1 MSDDS
6 TPTSENLNSDDTA
19 PHEPATPD
27 TASSDT
33 AASDTAASETASS
46 GGVTTERRVS
56 REKLK
61 ADARRMS
68 RETRKGLGK
77 LDYSRPRRPDDEPAN
92 NTQYPHNT
100 HPILVPG
107 IAIDEQRRRY
117 SLDKIIFAIAGT
129 LTVAFVIWG
138 ITNPGGVASVAQ
150 TAYDW
155 ATMNVGW
162 FFNVVAIVVLVALLI
177 LAFSSYGRIPLG
189 KDDEKAEFSTFSWVA
204 MLFAAGI
211 GIGVLFFGPS
221 EPLTYFISPPPL
233 TNDPETIEALHG
245 AMAQT
250 YFHWGFHAWAMY
262 ALVGGAIAYAA
273 YRRGRSLLL
282 SSIFQSLF
290 GKRRTE
296 GYAGKL
302 VDIFAIVATLFG
314 TAAALGIAA
323 MQIGTGVSIVSGA
336 GPMTNN
342 MLVVIICVLTIG
354 FIISAVSGVS
364 KGIRYLSSIN
374 IVLTVGIVALVLFLG
389 PTLFLLNLLPSAMME
404 YFGSLFEMMGKSL
417 SWGAETQEFQSV
429 WTVYYWAWWI
439 SWSPFVGTFI
449 ARISRGRSIR
459 QFILG
464 TIFIPS
470 ALLFVAYG
478 IMGGT
483 SIWMYRE
490 GASGFDGSMEA
501 PEVFFTLIGNLPF
514 VEWLPAVAIVVLA
527 IFFITSADSASV
539 VMGMLASRGD
549 QEPKKWVVVFWGLVM
564 SGIAVVMLL
573 LGDASALE
581 GLQQLVIVTAVP
593 FAIIMLFIILA
604 WYKELRTDPL
614 ALRRQ
619 YAQNAVDNAVVAGA
633 DRFGDDFALQ
643 VVQTE
648 PGDGANCGIDSEHE
662 DYTDWYQRTDEFGEP
677 VGFDYE
683 TGEWADGWTPESDT
697 SEADEPQTTTA
708 EADATEASE
717 SDEYVRAASAGA
729 GTSSASSGSPA
740 ADSEADGQ
748 SESRVTE

>member
-1 MSDDS
+1 MPDDS
-6 TPTSENLNSDDTA
+6 RPDADLTQSSHTPE
-19 PHEPATPD
+19 
-27 TASSDT
+27 
-33 AASDTAASETASS
+33 SETADASTALSLGADGS
-46 GGVTTERRVS
+46 GSLRPERRTS

-61 ADARRMS
+61 ADARRVS
-68 RETRKGLGK
+68 RETGKSLGK
-77 LDYSRPRRPDDEPAN
+77 LDFRRPHHPSEDEPEN

-100 HPILVPG
+100 HPILIPG

-117 SLDKIIFAIAGT
+117 SLDKIIFAVAGT

-138 ITNPGGVASVAQ
+138 ITDSSSVSTVATA
-150 TAYDW
+150 AYDW
-155 ATMNVGW
+155 ATLNVGW
-162 FFNVVAIVVLVALLI
+162 FFNLVAIIVLVALLV
-177 LAFSSYGRIPLG
+177 LAFSSYGKIPLG
-189 KDDEKAEFSTFSWVA
+189 KDGEKAEFSTFSWVA

-233 TNDPETIEALHG
+233 TNDPETTEALHG

-282 SSIFQSLF
+282 SSIFQTLF
-290 GKRRTE
+290 GKRLTD
-296 GYAGKL
+296 GFAGKL

-323 MQIGTGVSIVSGA
+323 MQIGTGVSIVGDM

-342 MLVVIICVLTIG
+342 MLVVIICLLTIG

-374 IVLTVGIVALVLFLG
+374 IILTVGIVALVLFLG
-389 PTLFLLNLLPSAMME
+389 PTLFLLNLLPSALME
-404 YFGSLFEMMGKSL
+404 YLGSLFDLMGRSL
-417 SWGAETQEFQSV
+417 SWGQETQEFQSV

-470 ALLFVAYG
+470 TLLFVAYG

-483 SIWMYRE
+483 SIWMYKE
-490 GASGFDGSMEA
+490 GAAGFTDSMEA

-514 VEWLPAVAIVVLA
+514 VDWLPFVAIVVLA

-539 VMGMLASRGD
+539 VMGMLTSRGD

-593 FAIIMLFIILA
+593 FALIMLLIVFA
-604 WYKELRTDPL
+604 WFKELRTDPL
-614 ALRRQ
+614 ALRRK
-619 YAQNAVDNAVVAGA
+619 YAKNAVDNAVIAGA
-633 DRFGDDFALQ
+633 DAYGDNFALQ

-648 PGDGANCGIDSEHE
+648 PGDGANGGIDSEHG
-662 DYTDWYQRTDEFGEP
+662 DYTNWYQRTDEHGEP
-677 VGFDYE
+677 VGYDYE
-683 TGEWADGWTPESDT
+683 TGEWADGWTPEAE
-697 SEADEPQTTTA
+697 EAGSG
-708 EADATEASE
+708 EADADAE
-717 SDEYVRAASAGA
+717 AGA
-729 GTSSASSGSPA
+729 GAGQDAAAEASSGV
-740 ADSEADGQ
+740 EGQ
-748 SESRVTE
+748 PESRVTE

>member
-6 TPTSENLNSDDTA
+6 ANDTQRTAHHHTPPEHTTA
-19 PHEPATPD
+19 RR
-27 TASSDT
+27 ASRD
-33 AASDTAASETASS
+33 
-46 GGVTTERRVS
+46 R
-56 REKLK
+56 LK
-61 ADARRMS
+61 ADAKRVGRDAKRVGRDARRVG
-68 RETRKGLGK
+68 RDTGKRLGA
-77 LDYSRPRRPDDEPAN
+77 LDYSRPKRDHETAGIRPGTDPSADPTTDP
-92 NTQYPHNT
+92 NTQYPHDI

-117 SLDKIIFAIAGT
+117 SIDKVIFAVAGS

-138 ITNPGGVASVAQ
+138 ITDPASVASVAKG
-150 TAYDW
+150 AFDW
-155 ATMNVGW
+155 STLNVGW
-162 FFNVVAIVVLVALLI
+162 FFNLVAIVVLVSLLI
-177 LAFSSYGRIPLG
+177 IAFSPYGRIPLG
-189 KDDEKAEFSTFSWVA
+189 KDGEKAEFSTFAWVA

-221 EPLTYFISPPPL
+221 EPLTYFITPPPL
-233 TNDPETIEALHG
+233 TNDPETTEALHG

-250 YFHWGFHAWAMY
+250 YYHWGFHAWAMY
-262 ALVGGAIAYAA
+262 ALVGGAIAYAG

-282 SSIFQSLF
+282 SSIFRTLF
-290 GKRRTE
+290 GKRRSE
-296 GYAGKL
+296 GFAGKL

-323 MQIGTGVSIVSGA
+323 MQIGTGVSIVTGV
-336 GPMTNN
+336 GPMTNA
-342 MLVVIICVLTIG
+342 MLVGIICLLTIG
-354 FIISAVSGVS
+354 FVISAVSGVS
-364 KGIRYLSSIN
+364 RGIRYLSSIN
-374 IVLTVGIVALVLFLG
+374 IVLTIGIVGLVLFLG
-389 PTLFLLNLLPSAMME
+389 PTLFLLNLLPSALME
-404 YFGSLFEMMGKSL
+404 YLGSFFDLMGRSL

-483 SIWMYRE
+483 SIWLYRE
-490 GASGFDGSMEA
+490 GAAGFTDTMAA
-501 PEVFFTLIGNLPF
+501 PEVFFTLIDNLPF
-514 VEWLPAVAIVVLA
+514 LGWLPAVAIVVLA

-539 VMGMLASRGD
+539 VMGMLTSRGD
-549 QEPKKWVVVFWGLVM
+549 QSPRKWVVVFWGLVM

-593 FAIIMLFIILA
+593 FALVMIFIIVA
-604 WYKELRTDPL
+604 WVKELRTDPM
-614 ALRRQ
+614 ALRRR

-633 DRFGDDFALQ
+633 ETYGDNFALQ
-643 VVQTE
+643 VVPTE
-648 PGDGANCGIDSEHE
+648 PGDGANGDIDSEDE
-662 DYTDWYQRTDEFGEP
+662 VYTDWYQRTDEDGEP
-677 VGFDYE
+677 VGYDYG
-683 TGEWADGWTPESDT
+683 TGEWEDGWTPETKETTPAEATPASASDAESATAESAPAESADAEPRST
-697 SEADEPQTTTA
+697 SEVDDEA
-708 EADATEASE
+708 K
-717 SDEYVRAASAGA
+717 
-729 GTSSASSGSPA
+729 
-740 ADSEADGQ
+740 
-748 SESRVTE
+748 SRVTE

>member
-6 TPTSENLNSDDTA
+6 TPDNSQ
-19 PHEPATPD
+19 PAGTD
-27 TASSDT
+27 SDT
-33 AASDTAASETASS
+33 GANAPTLGSDGS
-46 GGVTTERRVS
+46 GSLRPERRAS
-56 REKLK
+56 RDKLK
-61 ADARRMS
+61 ADARRVS
-68 RETRKGLGK
+68 RETGKNLGK
-77 LDYSRPRRPDDEPAN
+77 LDYSRPRHPSEDEPEN

-117 SLDKIIFAIAGT
+117 SLDKVIFAVAGT

-138 ITNPGGVASVAQ
+138 ITSPSSVASVAQ

-162 FFNVVAIVVLVALLI
+162 FFNVVAIIILVALLI
-177 LAFSSYGRIPLG
+177 LAFSSYGKIPLG

-233 TNDPETIEALHG
+233 TNDPESTEALHG

-282 SSIFQSLF
+282 SSIFQTLF
-290 GKRRTE
+290 GKRQSE
-296 GYAGKL
+296 GFAGKL

-342 MLVVIICVLTIG
+342 MLVVIICVLTVG

-374 IVLTVGIVALVLFLG
+374 IILTVGIVALVLFLG
-389 PTLFLLNLLPSAMME
+389 PTLFLLNLLPSALME
-404 YFGSLFEMMGKSL
+404 YLGSLFDMMGKSL

-470 ALLFVAYG
+470 TLLFVAYG

-490 GASGFDGSMEA
+490 GAAGFSDSMAA
-501 PEVFFTLIGNLPF
+501 PEVFFTLIDNLPF
-514 VEWLPAVAIVVLA
+514 VEWLPFVAIVVLA

-539 VMGMLASRGD
+539 VMGMLTSRGD

-573 LGDASALE
+573 LGNASALE

-593 FAIIMLFIILA
+593 FAIIMLFIIVA
-604 WYKELRTDPL
+604 WFKELRTDPL
-614 ALRRQ
+614 ALRRE

-633 DRFGDDFALQ
+633 DRYGDDFALQ
-643 VVQTE
+643 VVQTD
-648 PGDGANCGIDSEHE
+648 PGDGANGGIDSEHE
-662 DYTDWYQRTDEFGEP
+662 DYTGWYQRTNADGEP
-677 VGFDYE
+677 VGYDYE
-683 TGEWADGWTPESDT
+683 TGEWADGWTPERTD
-697 SEADEPQTTTA
+697 A
-708 EADATEASE
+708 EADGDDEPEATSARSE
-717 SDEYVRAASAGA
+717 V
-729 GTSSASSGSPA
+729 
-740 ADSEADGQ
+740 DGQ
-748 SESRVTE
+748 PESRVTE